1 MILERTLALYY
12 SIAFGCIA
20 LTHRSKAQKTV
31 AVTDDKSAVGRYSP
45 PPRVNEYH
53 INGIKIKV
61 GFKKK
66 KKGSKILKR
75 RNCEPR
81 IMRFE
86 KEQNKTSLG
95 RKR

>member
-66 KKGSKILKR
+66 RRVQKSLKGEIVNPES
-75 RNCEPR
+75 
-81 IMRFE
+81 
-86 KEQNKTSLG
+86 
-95 RKR
+95 